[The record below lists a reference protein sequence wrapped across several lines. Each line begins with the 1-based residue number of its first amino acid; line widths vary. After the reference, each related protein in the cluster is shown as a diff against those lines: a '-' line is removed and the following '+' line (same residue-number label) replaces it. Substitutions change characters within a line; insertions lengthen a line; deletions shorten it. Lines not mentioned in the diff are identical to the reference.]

1 MTCVPLPRPKLVMP
15 LFCVPWV
22 TLAPTLNSSVLAPA
36 AGGRISSVTSPT
48 PVTGRLSISSAV
60 TFSIIEV
67 ENVNSGLY
75 LQLSL
80 LAVAKSENV
89 KHDRSCLRHRDVPLV
104 VEADGAL
111 R

>member
-1 MTCVPLPRPKLVMP
+1 M
-15 LFCVPWV
+15 
-22 TLAPTLNSSVLAPA
+22 
-36 AGGRISSVTSPT
+36 
-48 PVTGRLSISSAV
+48 

-89 KHDRSCLRHRDVPLV
+89 KRDRSCLRHRDVPLV